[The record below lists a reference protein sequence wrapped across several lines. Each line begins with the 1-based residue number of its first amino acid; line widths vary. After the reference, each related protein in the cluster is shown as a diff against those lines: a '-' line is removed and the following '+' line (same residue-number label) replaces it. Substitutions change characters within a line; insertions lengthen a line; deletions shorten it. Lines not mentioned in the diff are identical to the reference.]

1 MRSRPLKLLR
11 VVVRYAYLP
20 AAQEGKR
27 RVTSASWDGRRC
39 RVGCCRGR
47 CRRPPPDGYELREH
61 LARGQ
66 RLLVPDPV
74 RHREGECPEALC
86 KSAAAKSAAPLPLS
100 RRRSPRPPRPPRP
113 PQRPRR
119 RRSPPLTPRR
129 SRPARPPRRRRTV
142 ARNAGAPAA
151 TSLASALTRP
161 RARASAGRLACG
173 RARAASSSRRAMSN
187 LQTAATAAAPIITA
201 ASRTSH
207 PSGNSWGAQRFRAP
221 PLMPRRR
228 LRSSPH
234 GRLRRSWRRSS
245 STLSRIAR

>member
-1 MRSRPLKLLR
+1 MA
-11 VVVRYAYLP
+11 V
-20 AAQEGKR
+20 AAAWDAAAAAAAAPPPTDTSCVSISLAANDYWCQTQC
-27 RVTSASWDGRRC
+27 VTARASALRRC
-39 RVGCCRGR
+39 
-47 CRRPPPDGYELREH
+47 
-61 LARGQ
+61 A
-66 RLLVPDPV
+66 
-74 RHREGECPEALC
+74 
-86 KSAAAKSAAPLPLS
+86 SAAAKSAAPLPLS

-161 RARASAGRLACG
+161 RARASAGWLACG

-234 GRLRRSWRRSS
+234 GRLRRS
-245 STLSRIAR
+245 